1 MFYTQKFNT
10 MMEFYNFITT
20 APNNRVFK
28 DKNSSETDSEYFA
41 GTKDFKEAADLFI
54 NGWDSGIA
62 ALTGRSFDD
71 FRALANKAVVRNY
84 YVGACPNVPRAIQ
97 GLPDAMRQVYR
108 VPQRQKAL
116 TLFVDMCVTGATP
129 KQRYMDRG
137 RYLYQAVREIERQ
150 GTRVQIITG
159 FADRINGESELIIC
173 PEIVLKK
180 ASESIDAGRLSFALA
195 HIGMFRRLGLKY
207 IETCPCPD
215 MSNENA
221 KKYSPSGYGN
231 VAIRGSKIK
240 EKFEKKVKKDYK
252 CAACVYMQELC
263 DNRNLDSGEKMLE
276 IIKGATK

>member
-20 APNNRVFK
+20 APNNKVFEH
-28 DKNSSETDSEYFA
+28 KNESETNSETFA

-62 ALTGRSFDD
+62 ALAGCSTDD
-71 FRALANKAVVRNY
+71 FRAPANKAVVRNY
-84 YVGACPNVPRAIQ
+84 YVGACPNVPRALQ
-97 GLPDAMRQVYR
+97 GLPDSMRQVYR
-108 VPQRQKAL
+108 TPQKQKVL
-116 TLFVDMCVTGATP
+116 TLFVDMCVSGSVL

-159 FADRINGESELIIC
+159 FADRIDGSPELVIC

-195 HIGMFRRLGLKY
+195 HMGMFRRLGFKY
-207 IETCPCPD
+207 IETCPAPD
-215 MSNENA
+215 MNNEKA
-221 KKYSPSGYGN
+221 RKYSPWGYGN
-231 VAIRGSKIK
+231 VAIRDKKIK
-240 EKFEKKVKKDYK
+240 EKFEKKIKKDYK
-252 CAACVYMQELC
+252 YAACVYMQELC
-263 DNRNLDSGEKMLE
+263 ENRELDSGEKMLE
-276 IIKGATK
+276 IIKEATK